1 MFKGFSIK
9 KETTLFINSF
19 STKLKNLFAFYSVE
33 SDVLNTVK
41 FLDITF
47 TFNTLNMFDKC
58 FFFTHHKIP
67 LNYI

>member
-58 FFFTHHKIP
+58 FFF
-67 LNYI
+67 YAS